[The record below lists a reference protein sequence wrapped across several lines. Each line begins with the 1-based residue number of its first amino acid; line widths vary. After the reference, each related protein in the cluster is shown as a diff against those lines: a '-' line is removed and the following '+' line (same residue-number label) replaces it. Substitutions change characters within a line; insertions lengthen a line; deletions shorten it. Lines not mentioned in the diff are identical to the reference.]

1 VSAPVRLYQVLAL
14 SAFGFATYRWFDD
27 SPLVAAGWTAVG
39 LWYLYAL
46 RFGPDRIDEYAV
58 DT

>member
-1 VSAPVRLYQVLAL
+1 MSAHARLYQVLAL
-14 SAFGFATYRWFDD
+14 SAFGFAAYRWFHG
-27 SPLVAAGWTAVG
+27 SPLVAVGWTVVG

-46 RFGPDRIDEYAV
+46 WRGVDQIDEYAV